1 MLKVLTCRSKLSD
14 CDLRLLYM
22 AKSFKEKKVEALKWG
37 KQAENIVCEY
47 LISKGYTVRERNWRP
62 KTSKSEIDLIAQKDD
77 TLIFVEVKARTDR
90 DQDPVDAL
98 TAEKIKNVV
107 RGANSY
113 LLAQD
118 YDYYYRFDVA
128 SVSGNID
135 DYQLDY
141 LEDAFLPPLRCR

>member
-1 MLKVLTCRSKLSD
+1 
-14 CDLRLLYM
+14 M
-22 AKSFKEKKVEALKWG
+22 ADKNIDQKKNDAIRWG

-77 TLIFVEVKARTDR
+77 TLIFVEVKARSDF
-90 DQDPVDAL
+90 DVDPAEAM

-113 LLAQD
+113 LQVQD
-118 YDYYYRFDVA
+118 FEFFYRFDVA
-128 SVSGNID
+128 TVSGSLN
-135 DYQLDY
+135 DYKLDY
-141 LEDAFLPPLRCR
+141 LEDAFLPPLKSR